1 MKFYLE
7 PTEKV
12 FSAVE
17 SSEKGLTSAEA
28 KQRLAKY
35 GKNKLKEAEKDSLFK
50 KFINSLADPMIIML
64 LVAAAI
70 QAVVTVVESGANFS
84 FRDFADVLVIL
95 VVVIINTVMSL
106 VQDSKAEA
114 AMDALMEMTA
124 ATSHVLRDGEVVTIK
139 SEDVVIGDIVVLE
152 AGDAVPA
159 DCRIIESHSMKV
171 EEAAL
176 TGESVPVTKLIDA
189 LNCTTGSDDIA
200 LGDRKNM
207 LYSGSTIVYGRG
219 KAVVT
224 AVGMDTEMGKIA
236 DALSDAE
243 QEQTP
248 LQKKMAE
255 LSKFLTKLV
264 IAICVVVF
272 AVGLVESLVLS
283 NEPFSWELLGN
294 TALSTFISAIAL
306 AVAAIPEGLP
316 AVVTIILSIGVTA
329 MSKRQALIRKLTAVE
344 TLGCTQ
350 IICSDKTGTLTQ
362 NKMTVV
368 DHFGDNEKLIAEAMA
383 LCTDAQI
390 DDVGKVTGEPT
401 EAALVGYAYALGM
414 SKNDL
419 VKASPR
425 IGEAPF
431 DSGRKMMS
439 TVHKTASG
447 IVQYTKGAPDVVINL
462 CKTALI
468 DGRIVPMDDEFRA
481 KIAAD
486 NKRMADKALRVL
498 AVALRN
504 YDSVPASFEPEA
516 LESDLVFVGLT
527 GMIDPVRPE
536 VKAAIEECRG
546 AGITPI
552 MITGDHK
559 DTAVAIGRELGI
571 ISDASQ
577 AILGAELDKF
587 SDEELIEEV
596 TKYSVYA
603 RVQPEH
609 KTRIV
614 KAWKARGMV
623 TAMTGDGVNDAP
635 SIKAADIGIGM
646 GITGTDVTKG
656 VADMVLADDN
666 FATIVNA
673 VEEGRKIYDNV
684 CKVLQF
690 QLSTNMSEVIIMFV
704 ASILNFQL
712 LEPVHLLWINMVT
725 DSLPGLAL
733 GMEKAEGNLMKRKP
747 RATTDGIFSHGAGFD
762 MAWQGIFEN
771 MFFGGADGY
780 CINAMSMA
788 FLTVNFAEMMCA
800 INMRSRTGSIFS
812 KSMFKNMNW
821 WLVGS
826 FVVTTALTLIAVYLP
841 GLSDEVFDI
850 ERGTFQINELLISA
864 GLAASTIPV
873 FEIGKAIRRAVAQ
886 KREKRCININ
896 LIRVSPASSGAGDIL
911 LRAIFSSGTAANL
924 RSLFLY
930 PKQIL
935 FGKHFDV
942 TKHSIFLF
950 FCVPASRLI
959 CLYNIN
965 EYIFNFLLKSIV
977 MYAIISSKLWLFFM
991 Q

>member
-1 MKFYLE
+1 MKHYLE
-7 PTEKV
+7 TTEAV
-12 FSAVE
+12 FKEVA
-17 SSEKGLTSAEA
+17 SSEAGLTTEEAEKRIA
-28 KQRLAKY
+28 AN
-35 GKNKLKEAEKDSLFK
+35 GKNKLKEAEKESLFK

-70 QAVVTVVESGANFS
+70 QAVVAVLEAGGKPGVK
-84 FRDFADVLVIL
+84 DFADVLVIL
-95 VVVIINTVMSL
+95 VVVIINTIMSL
-106 VQDSKAEA
+106 VQESKAEA

-124 ATSHVLRDGEVVTIK
+124 ATSHVLRDGKVVTIK
-139 SEDVVIGDIVVLE
+139 SEDVTIGDIVIFE

-176 TGESVPVTKLIDA
+176 TGESVPVTKLIDV
-189 LNCTTGSDDIA
+189 LNLKDSTNKDVP

-224 AVGMDTEMGKIA
+224 AIGMDTEMGKIA
-236 DALSDAE
+236 DALSQAE
-243 QEQTP
+243 KEQTP
-248 LQKKMAE
+248 LQIKMAE

-264 IAICVVVF
+264 IGICVIVF
-272 AVGLVESLVLS
+272 AVGIVEELVFNDSG
-283 NEPFSWELLGN
+283 FSWQLMGDASLK
-294 TALSTFISAIAL
+294 TFIAAIAL

-368 DHFGDNEKLIAEAMA
+368 DHFGQDEKLLATAMA
-383 LCTDAQI
+383 LCCDAEV
-390 DDVGKVTGEPT
+390 DAEGKVTGEPT
-401 EAALVGYAYALGM
+401 EAALVAYAYKLGLP
-414 SKNDL
+414 KFDL
-419 VKASPR
+419 VRENPR
-425 IGEAPF
+425 SGEAPF

-439 TVHKTASG
+439 TVHKTAQG
-447 IVQYTKGAPDVVINL
+447 YVQYTKGAPDVIIDRCTSALVDG
-462 CKTALI
+462 KTV
-468 DGRIVPMDDEFRA
+468 VPITPEFIE
-481 KIAAD
+481 KIKAD
-486 NKRMADKALRVL
+486 NKRMADNALRVL
-498 AVALRN
+498 ACAMKI
-504 YDSVPASFEPEA
+504 YPSEPADYEA
-516 LESDLVFVGLT
+516 EHLERELVFVGLT

-536 VKAAIEECRG
+536 VKDAIAECRE
-546 AGITPI
+546 AGIRPV

-571 ISDASQ
+571 ISDPAQ
-577 AILGAELDKF
+577 AILGADLDKF
-587 SDEELIEEV
+587 TDEEMIEEV

-704 ASILNFQL
+704 ASILHFTIL
-712 LEPVHLLWINMVT
+712 SPVHLLWINMVT

-733 GMEKAEGNLMKRKP
+733 GMEKAEGDIMRRKP
-747 RATTDGIFSHGAGFD
+747 RATTDGIFSNGAGFD
-762 MAWQGIFEN
+762 MIWQGIYLAIIELASYFIGYYMEPV
-771 MFFGGADGY
+771 GGGKGFAGVFSGQE
-780 CINAMSMA
+780 CVNAMAMA
-788 FLTVNFAEMMCA
+788 FLTVNFAEMFCA
-800 INMRSRTGSIFS
+800 INMRSRMGSLFS
-812 KSMFKNMNW
+812 KSMFKNFNW
-821 WLVGS
+821 WLLGS
-826 FVVTTALTLIAVYLP
+826 FFATTAMTLAAIYVP
-841 GLSDEVFDI
+841 GLCTVFGI
-850 ERGTFQINELLISA
+850 EPGTFSTTELLISF
-864 GLAASTIPV
+864 GLALSTVPA
-873 FEIGKAIRRAVAQ
+873 FELGKAIRRAMN
-886 KREKRCININ
+886 KK
-896 LIRVSPASSGAGDIL
+896 
-911 LRAIFSSGTAANL
+911 
-924 RSLFLY
+924 
-930 PKQIL
+930 
-935 FGKHFDV
+935 
-942 TKHSIFLF
+942 
-950 FCVPASRLI
+950 
-959 CLYNIN
+959 
-965 EYIFNFLLKSIV
+965 KS
-977 MYAIISSKLWLFFM
+977 K
-991 Q
+991 

>member
-1 MKFYLE
+1 MKHYLE
-7 PTEKV
+7 TTEAV
-12 FSAVE
+12 FREVA
-17 SSEKGLTSAEA
+17 SSEAGLTTEEAEKRIA
-28 KQRLAKY
+28 AN
-35 GKNKLKEAEKDSLFK
+35 GKNKLKEAEKESLFK

-70 QAVVTVVESGANFS
+70 QAVTTVLEAGGKPTVT
-84 FRDFADVLVIL
+84 DFADVLVIL
-95 VVVIINTVMSL
+95 VVVIINTIMSL
-106 VQDSKAEA
+106 VQESKAEA

-124 ATSHVLRDGEVVTIK
+124 ATSHVLRDGKVVTVK
-139 SEDVVIGDIVVLE
+139 SEDIAIGDVVLFE

-176 TGESVPVTKLIDA
+176 TGESVPVTKLIDV
-189 LNCTTGSDDIA
+189 LMLKDKTEDVP
-200 LGDRKNM
+200 LGDRRNM
-207 LYSGSTIVYGRG
+207 MYSGSTVVYGRG

-224 AVGMDTEMGKIA
+224 AIGMDTEMGKIA
-236 DALSDAE
+236 DALSQAE
-243 QEQTP
+243 KEQTP
-248 LQKKMAE
+248 LQIKMAE
-255 LSKFLTKLV
+255 LSRFLTKLV
-264 IAICVVVF
+264 IGICVVVF
-272 AVGLVESLVLS
+272 AVGLIEDLVFADQA
-283 NEPFSWELLGN
+283 FSWQLLGES
-294 TALSTFISAIAL
+294 ALDTFIAAIAL

-368 DHFGDNEKLIAEAMA
+368 DHFGQDETLLATAMA
-383 LCTDAQI
+383 LCCDAEVDEQ
-390 DDVGKVTGEPT
+390 GNVTGEPT
-401 EAALVGYAYALGM
+401 EAALVAYAYKLGLP
-414 SKNDL
+414 KYDL
-419 VKASPR
+419 VKQNPR
-425 IGEAPF
+425 SGEAPF

-439 TVHKTASG
+439 TVHKTPNG
-447 IVQYTKGAPDVVINL
+447 YVQYTKGAPDVIIGK
-462 CKTALI
+462 CTSAII
-468 DGRIVPMDDEFRA
+468 DGKTKVPITPEFIE
-481 KIAAD
+481 KIKAD
-486 NKRMADKALRVL
+486 NKRMADNALRVL
-498 AVALRN
+498 ACAMKI
-504 YDSVPASFEPEA
+504 YPSEPADYEA
-516 LESDLVFVGLT
+516 EHLERELVFVGLT

-536 VKAAIEECRG
+536 VKDAIDECRM
-546 AGITPI
+546 AGIRPV

-571 ISDASQ
+571 IDDPAQ

-587 SDEELIEEV
+587 TDEEMIEEV

-704 ASILNFQL
+704 SSIMHFKLMNA
-712 LEPVHLLWINMVT
+712 VHLLWVNMVT

-733 GMEKAEGNLMKRKP
+733 GMEKAEGDIMHRKP

-762 MAWQGIFEN
+762 MVWQGIYLSIVELGAYFIGYVMEN
-771 MFFGGADGY
+771 GSFAKLTSGEP
-780 CINAMSMA
+780 CVNAMAMA
-788 FLTVNFAEMMCA
+788 FLTVNFAEMFCA
-800 INMRSRTGSIFS
+800 INMRSRTGSILS
-812 KSMFKNMNW
+812 KGMFKNFNW
-821 WLVGS
+821 WLAGA
-826 FVVTTALTLIAVYLP
+826 FVVTTALTLAAIYVP
-841 GLSDEVFDI
+841 GLCTVFGI
-850 ERGTFQINELLISA
+850 EEGTFQPSELAISF
-864 GLAASTIPV
+864 GLALSTVPV
-873 FEIGKAIRRAVAQ
+873 FEIGKAIRRASM
-886 KREKRCININ
+886 KKEK
-896 LIRVSPASSGAGDIL
+896 
-911 LRAIFSSGTAANL
+911 
-924 RSLFLY
+924 
-930 PKQIL
+930 
-935 FGKHFDV
+935 
-942 TKHSIFLF
+942 
-950 FCVPASRLI
+950 
-959 CLYNIN
+959 
-965 EYIFNFLLKSIV
+965 
-977 MYAIISSKLWLFFM
+977 
-991 Q
+991 

>member
-7 PTEKV
+7 ELEKV
-12 FSAVE
+12 YAEVKSGE
-17 SSEKGLTSAEA
+17 NGLSSAEA
-28 KQRLAKY
+28 AKRLEAN

-50 KFINSLADPMIIML
+50 KIIGALADPMIIML
-64 LVAAAI
+64 LVAALI
-70 QAVVTVVESGANFS
+70 QAVVAVVEAGGKPSLS
-84 FRDFADVLVIL
+84 DFADVLIIL

-106 VQDSKAEA
+106 VQESKAEA
-114 AMDALMEMTA
+114 AMEALMQMTA
-124 ATSHVLRDGEVVTIK
+124 ATSRVLRDGEVITVK
-139 SEDVVIGDIVVLE
+139 SEDLVLGDVLLFE

-176 TGESVPVTKLIDA
+176 TGESVPVTKIMDKLFWKEGENEI
-189 LNCTTGSDDIA
+189 T

-207 LYSGSTIVYGRG
+207 MYSGSTVVYGRG
-219 KAVVT
+219 KAVIVGT
-224 AVGMDTEMGKIA
+224 GMDTEMGKIA
-236 DALSDAE
+236 DALNQE
-243 QEQTP
+243 EKEQTP
-248 LQKKMAE
+248 LQIKMAE
-255 LSKFLTKLV
+255 LSRFLTKLV
-264 IAICVVVF
+264 IGISVLVF
-272 AVGLVESLVLS
+272 VVGLAEAMFFSG
-283 NEPFSWELLGN
+283 EGFSWMHLGN
-294 TALSTFISAIAL
+294 AALSTFIAAIAL

-368 DHFGDNEKLIAEAMA
+368 DHFGDNEALIATAMA
-383 LCTDAQI
+383 LCCDAEI
-390 DDVGKVTGEPT
+390 DAEGKVTGEPT
-401 EAALVGYAYALGM
+401 EAALVAYANTLHLN
-414 SKNDL
+414 KNDL
-419 VKASPR
+419 VAKSPR
-425 IGEAPF
+425 VGEAPF

-439 TVHKTASG
+439 TVHAAG
-447 IVQYTKGAPDVVINL
+447 GGFVQYTKGAPDVVL
-462 CKTALI
+462 KRCTAAVI
-468 DGRIVPMDDEFRA
+468 DGKTVPMTDDFMK

-498 AVALRN
+498 AVAMRV
-504 YDSVPASFEPEA
+504 YPTEPADYEA
-516 LESDLVFVGLT
+516 EHLENDLVFVGLT

-536 VKAAIEECRG
+536 VKAAIEQCRG
-546 AGITPI
+546 AGVRPV

-559 DTAVAIGRELGI
+559 DTAVAIGKELGI
-571 ISDASQ
+571 ISDPSA
-577 AILGAELDKF
+577 AIIGAELDKF
-587 SDEELIEEV
+587 TDEELVEEV

-704 ASILNFQL
+704 ASIFNFTIL
-712 LEPVHLLWINMVT
+712 SPVHLLWVNMVT

-733 GMEKAEGNLMKRKP
+733 GMEKAEGDLMRRKP

-762 MAWQGIFEN
+762 MVWQGVYLAIVEIAAFVIGFFEANAAQITSFGQGLKMIFGANVTEHN
-771 MFFGGADGY
+771 ACLEGMF
-780 CINAMSMA
+780 MA
-788 FLTVNFAEMMCA
+788 FLAVNFGEIFCA
-800 INMRSRTGSIFS
+800 INMRSRSGSLFS

-821 WLVGS
+821 WLIGA
-826 FVVTTALTLIAVYLP
+826 FVVTVALTMVPVLIPSLAN
-841 GLSDEVFDI
+841 VFFDPADGGGI
-850 ERGTFQINELLISA
+850 QFNLDWNDVLISFT
-864 GLAASTIPV
+864 LALSTIPV
-873 FEIGKAIRRAVAQ
+873 FEFGKAIH
-886 KREKRCININ
+886 
-896 LIRVSPASSGAGDIL
+896 
-911 LRAIFSSGTAANL
+911 RAIEKKKVA
-924 RSLFLY
+924 
-930 PKQIL
+930 
-935 FGKHFDV
+935 
-942 TKHSIFLF
+942 
-950 FCVPASRLI
+950 
-959 CLYNIN
+959 
-965 EYIFNFLLKSIV
+965 
-977 MYAIISSKLWLFFM
+977 
-991 Q
+991 